1 MNYLRK
7 TLMIV
12 FLLFILF
19 VVLWMSL
26 ANSQRIDLDL
36 LLVSYQDLH
45 AGLTIFFTFI
55 VGIFLGFIYGV
66 SWLALRQRRV
76 EKAKVD
82 PNVKNSM

>member
-1 MNYLRK
+1 MNYVRK

-12 FLLFILF
+12 FLLFVLF

-36 LLVSYQDLH
+36 LFVSFIELH
-45 AGLTIFFTFI
+45 AGLTIFFTFVI
-55 VGIFLGFIYGV
+55 GIFFGFIYGV

-76 EKAKVD
+76 EKAKAD
-82 PNVKNSM
+82 PNV

>member
-1 MNYLRK
+1 MILLRK

-26 ANSQRIDLDL
+26 INNQKIDLDL
-36 LLVSYQDLH
+36 LVFARNDLH
-45 AGLTIFFTFI
+45 AGLTIFLTFV
-55 VGIFLGFIYGV
+55 VGIFIGFIYGV
-66 SWLALRQRRV
+66 SWLALRQRRI

-82 PNVKNSM
+82 SNVKNSV

>member
-1 MNYLRK
+1 MSYLRK

-36 LLVSYQDLH
+36 LLVSFINVH
-45 AGLTIFFTFI
+45 AGLTIFFIFVI
-55 VGIFLGFIYGV
+55 GIFLGFIYGV

>member
-1 MNYLRK
+1 MSYLRK

-36 LLVSYQDLH
+36 LFVSFINVH
-45 AGLTIFFTFI
+45 AGLTIFFTFVI
-55 VGIFLGFIYGV
+55 GIFLGFIYGV

-82 PNVKNSM
+82 PNVKNSV

>member
-1 MNYLRK
+1 MSYLRK

-45 AGLTIFFTFI
+45 AGLTIFFTF
-55 VGIFLGFIYGV
+55 VAGIFLGFIYGV